1 MAEKKERKARSG
13 MLEQEKS
20 VAASKA
26 IGSGLKALYEQ
37 VAREE
42 VPARFID
49 LLGRLD
55 KTKPSSD
62 K

>member
-1 MAEKKERKARSG
+1 